1 MPEVKKL
8 DPKGLA
14 LLGSIAVTIGS
25 FMVFQDQIF
34 SWLSGKFATKEFVVT
49 KVKESQCAI
58 EDVIA
63 TTRYADKYERLDT
76 NILYLQDK
84 LDTGVSTEADR
95 RQLKRLESTM
105 RTFENQWQRIADKAG
120 KCNLS
125 ADDFST
131 E

>member
-1 MPEVKKL
+1 MPDMKNL

-34 SWLSGKFATKEFVVT
+34 EWLGGEFATKEFVVT
-49 KVKESQCAI
+49 KIKESQCSI
-58 EDVIA
+58 VDVIA

-105 RTFENQWQRIADKAG
+105 KTFENQWQRIADKAG

-125 ADDFST
+125 ADDFGT

>member
-1 MPEVKKL
+1 MPEVKNL

-34 SWLSGKFATKEFVVT
+34 SWLGGKFATKEFVVT

-58 EDVIA
+58 VDVIA